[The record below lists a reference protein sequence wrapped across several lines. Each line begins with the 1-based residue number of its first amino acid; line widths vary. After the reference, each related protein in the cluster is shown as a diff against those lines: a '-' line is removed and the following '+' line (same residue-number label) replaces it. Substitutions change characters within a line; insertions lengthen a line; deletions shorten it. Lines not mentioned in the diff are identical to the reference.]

1 MKSHRV
7 IIRLKPKAKP
17 RPRFSK
23 RGRAYTPA
31 AAHIFEDAVQRAWI
45 ESGGPT
51 FTGPVSVSA
60 TFHKDR
66 INVYVKELADDTTTS
81 LTGDIDNYFKSLL
94 DGLQGEDAAF
104 PNDRQVMKIT
114 GRKA

>member
-1 MKSHRV
+1 MKSHRA

-17 RPRFSK
+17 RPRFSR

-31 AAHIFEDAVQRAWI
+31 AAHAYEDAVQQAWVD
-45 ESGGPT
+45 SGGPT
-51 FTGPVSVSA
+51 FTGPVSVSV

-66 INVYVKELADDTTTS
+66 INVYVKELAEDSTTS
-81 LTGDIDNYFKSLL
+81 LTGDIDNYFKGLL
-94 DGLQGEDAAF
+94 DGLQGDGGAF
-104 PNDRQVMKIT
+104 LNDRQVMRIT